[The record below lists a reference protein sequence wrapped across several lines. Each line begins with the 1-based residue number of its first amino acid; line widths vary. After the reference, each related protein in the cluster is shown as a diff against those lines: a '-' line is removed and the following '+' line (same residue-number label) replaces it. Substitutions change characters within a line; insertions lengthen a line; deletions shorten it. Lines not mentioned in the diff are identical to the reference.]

1 MSNLYAHIRRSLR
14 TRADKTLIDTAHRSM
29 TGAQIEQDVARYAAC
44 MLSLGVRPGDR
55 VAAQVEK
62 SYENIVLYLACLQAG
77 AVYLPLNSAYQALEV
92 KYFLGDAGP
101 RVFVCVPQRESELQ
115 RVALDCGVAHVLT
128 LGTQADGSLPTRA
141 AQIESSHELVE
152 RGDADLAVICYTSGT
167 TGRSKGAMITHGN
180 LISNAQT
187 LVQLWGF
194 ASNDVLLHALPLYH
208 IHGLFV
214 ALHCALLS
222 GTRILLQARFDA
234 RVALGALKEATVM
247 MGVPTFYTRLLAEPA
262 LNEAT
267 VRNVRL
273 FVSGSA
279 PLLAETFT
287 EFEQRTGQRIL
298 ERYGMT
304 ETQMIASNP
313 LHGERRAGTVG
324 LPLPGVNVRI
334 ANEHGTSL
342 PRGQIGIVEVQ
353 GPNVCKGYWN
363 MPEKTAAE
371 IRPDGYFITG
381 DLGQLEPDGY
391 LRLVGRAKD
400 LIISGGLNVYPK
412 EIEEAID
419 ALDGVVESAVFA
431 IPHPDFG
438 EAVAAAVTLKPGA
451 TLTPDTIIATLR
463 TQLAAFKTPKRVYV
477 LDELPRNAMS
487 KVQKNVLRE
496 RYGREFQD

>member
-1 MSNLYAHIRRSLR
+1 MNLYARIHASLQHHAR
-14 TRADKTLIDTAHRSM
+14 KTLIKTGERSISGEQLAADVGRFA
-29 TGAQIEQDVARYAAC
+29 GA
-44 MLSLGVRPGDR
+44 LSSLGVRPGDR
-55 VAAQVEK
+55 VAVQVEK
-62 SYENIVLYLACLQAG
+62 SYENVLLYLATLQAG
-77 AVYLPLNSAYQALEV
+77 AVYLPLNTAYQAQEV
-92 KYFLGDAGP
+92 KYFLGDASP
-101 RVFVCVPQRESELQ
+101 RVFVCTPQRAFELR
-115 RVALDCGVAHVLT
+115 RVGTECGVEQVLT
-128 LGTQADGSLPTRA
+128 QGTQADGSFVEQTQRA
-141 AQIESSHELVE
+141 APLAAIVQ
-152 RGDADLAVICYTSGT
+152 RAPDDLASICYTSGT

-180 LISNAQT
+180 LLSNAET

-194 ASNDVLLHALPLYH
+194 TNEDVLLHALPLYH

-222 GTRILLQARFDA
+222 GATMLLQPKFDA
-234 RVALGALKEATVM
+234 RSALHDLEQATVM
-247 MGVPTFYTRLLAEPA
+247 MGVPTFYTRLLSEPELDPA
-262 LNEAT
+262 A

-279 PLLAETFT
+279 PLLAETFN

-313 LHGERRAGTVG
+313 LHGERRPGTVG
-324 LPLPGVNVRI
+324 LPLPDVSVRI
-334 ANEHGTSL
+334 ADDNGS
-342 PRGQIGIVEVQ
+342 PVARGEIGIVEVK

-371 IRPDGYFITG
+371 IRADGHFITG
-381 DLGQLEPDGY
+381 DMGQLETDGY

-419 ALDGVVESAVFA
+419 ALDGVIESAVFA

-451 TLTPDTIIATLR
+451 ALTSEAIIATLR
-463 TQLAAFKTPKRVYV
+463 AQLATFKTPKVVYIV
-477 LDELPRNAMS
+477 DELPRNAMS

-496 RYGREFQD
+496 RYADRFRG

>member
-1 MSNLYAHIRRSLR
+1 MNLYFRIHAALLAHAHKMLIR
-14 TRADKTLIDTAHRSM
+14 TAERSM
-29 TGAQIEQDVARYAAC
+29 TGEQLAIEVGRYAAC
-44 MLSLGVRPGDR
+44 LSSLGVRFGDR
-55 VAAQVEK
+55 VAVQVEK
-62 SYENIVLYLACLQAG
+62 SLENVLLYLATLQIG
-77 AVYLPLNSAYQALEV
+77 AVYLPLNAAYRAQEV
-92 KYFLGDAGP
+92 KYFLGDASP
-101 RVFVCVPQRESELQ
+101 RVFVCAPERAAELR
-115 RVALDCGVAHVLT
+115 RVGTECGVEQVLT
-128 LGTQADGSLPTRA
+128 LGVQGNGSVVEQAQRCA
-141 AQIESSHELVE
+141 ALTTIAARSA
-152 RGDADLAVICYTSGT
+152 DDLASICYTSGT

-180 LISNAQT
+180 LLSNAET

-194 ASNDVLLHALPLYH
+194 SASDVLLHALPLYH

-222 GTRILLQARFDA
+222 GATTLLQPKFDA
-234 RVALGALKEATVM
+234 RLALRSLEQATVM
-247 MGVPTFYTRLLAEPA
+247 MGVPTFYTRLLAEPGLDRA
-262 LNEAT
+262 A

-279 PLLAETFT
+279 PLLAETFA

-313 LHGERRAGTVG
+313 LHGQRRAGTVG
-324 LPLPGVNVRI
+324 LPLPGVEVRI
-334 ANEHGTSL
+334 VNEQGGAL
-342 PRGQIGIVEVQ
+342 AAGEIGSVEVK
-353 GPNVCKGYWN
+353 GPNVCKGYWQ
-363 MPEKTAAE
+363 MPEKTATE
-371 IRPDGYFITG
+371 IRPDGFFITG
-381 DLGQLEPDGY
+381 DMGQLEADGY

-419 ALDGVVESAVFA
+419 AIEGVVESAVFA

-451 TLTPDTIIATLR
+451 SLAADTIVTSLR
-463 TQLAAFKTPKRVYV
+463 TQLAAFKTPKRVFIV
-477 LDELPRNAMS
+477 AELPRNAMS

-496 RYGREFQD
+496 RYAAEFSH